1 MKHRQGFVYYILK
14 YDDFINANASQYHF
28 AINGDPNDVD
38 WIALGSYSS
47 NPGTAYHTDP
57 FAVAVERTLLL
68 KYPNINLALY
78 KQYSGKCPLS
88 IIKDKIHWDPMFS
101 VISRKDGWYVVL
113 GGEYLTT
120 EIRSEFNVHSI
131 SETEYLI
138 PKRDDLD
145 MVQICVN
152 LFERISNNIS
162 FSK

>member
-1 MKHRQGFVYYILK
+1 
-14 YDDFINANASQYHF
+14 
-28 AINGDPNDVD
+28 
-38 WIALGSYSS
+38 
-47 NPGTAYHTDP
+47 
-57 FAVAVERTLLL
+57 
-68 KYPNINLALY
+68 
-78 KQYSGKCPLS
+78 
-88 IIKDKIHWDPMFS
+88 MFS
-101 VISRKDGWYVVL
+101 VISRKDGWHVVL
-113 GGEYLTT
+113 GGEYLTA